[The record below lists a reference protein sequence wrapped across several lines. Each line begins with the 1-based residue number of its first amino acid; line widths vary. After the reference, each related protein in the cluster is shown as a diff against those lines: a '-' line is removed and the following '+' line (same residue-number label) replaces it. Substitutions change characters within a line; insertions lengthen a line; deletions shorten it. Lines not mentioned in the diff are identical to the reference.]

1 MTLLLNERETPE
13 GTIVAVCDEA
23 TLGESYANG
32 RVSLTVTEEFYGG
45 EVADDETV
53 LAALARA
60 STANLVG
67 EQAVET
73 AIEGGFVDPENV
85 LDLDGTVHAQY
96 VRF

>member
-1 MTLLLNERETPE
+1 MTLLLSERETPE
-13 GTIVAVCDEA
+13 GLIVAVCDEA
-23 TLGESYANG
+23 TLGESYENG

-45 EVADDETV
+45 DPADAETV

-60 STANLVG
+60 ETANIVG
-67 EQAVET
+67 EQAVAT
-73 AIEGGFVDPENV
+73 AVDGGFVDPENV

>member
-1 MTLLLNERETPE
+1 MTLLLREQETPE

-23 TLGESYANG
+23 TLGESYENG

-45 EVADDETV
+45 DPADAETV

-60 STANLVG
+60 ETANLVG
-67 EQAVET
+67 EEAIET
-73 AIEGGFVDPENV
+73 AVDGGFVDPESV